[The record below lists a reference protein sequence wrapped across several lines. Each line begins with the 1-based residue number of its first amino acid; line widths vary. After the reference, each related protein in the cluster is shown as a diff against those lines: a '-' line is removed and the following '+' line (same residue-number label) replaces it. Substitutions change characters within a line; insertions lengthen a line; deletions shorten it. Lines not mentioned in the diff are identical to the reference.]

1 VGDHCPFSN
10 SPIYVSFESE
20 VIAMKHQDIEGI
32 SAWLTGRGLA
42 GDPESTL
49 LQGFCERCCAAGLHL
64 NQGMMVVDTLHP
76 IYEGRIFSWK
86 KDSPEGPQSR
96 VYESSREGE
105 GARLW
110 QQSPFYYLLKT
121 GESELRRRIGD
132 GQLCDFTV
140 LEDLRSQGQTDYF
153 AMIHRFNEET
163 AIGDLDCVYS
173 RWSTVLP
180 DGFQDDDLNA
190 LRRLIPALALAVKAY
205 SLTRVAK
212 SLVEAYLGRDAGRR
226 VLHGHMSR
234 GTADVIS
241 AVLWFSD
248 IRAYTAISERASP
261 DQILPLLNDYAE
273 VVISAIH
280 GAGGDVLK
288 LIGDGTLAIFKADDP
303 AEACRLALQAEA
315 ELRQRLIALNQRR
328 GEQSQPVAS
337 IYLGLHIG
345 DVFYGNI
352 GSRDRLDFTVIG
364 PAVNEVSRIASMCRS
379 VERYVL
385 MSSGFV
391 ATLPPSERHNL
402 VSVGRYAL
410 RGINRAQE
418 LFTID
423 RED

>member
-1 VGDHCPFSN
+1 
-10 SPIYVSFESE
+10 
-20 VIAMKHQDIEGI
+20 
-32 SAWLTGRGLA
+32 
-42 GDPESTL
+42 
-49 LQGFCERCCAAGLHL
+49 
-64 NQGMMVVDTLHP
+64 
-76 IYEGRIFSWK
+76 
-86 KDSPEGPQSR
+86 
-96 VYESSREGE
+96 
-105 GARLW
+105 
-110 QQSPFYYLLKT
+110 
-121 GESELRRRIGD
+121 
-132 GQLCDFTV
+132 
-140 LEDLRSQGQTDYF
+140 
-153 AMIHRFNEET
+153 
-163 AIGDLDCVYS
+163 
-173 RWSTVLP
+173 
-180 DGFQDDDLNA
+180 
-190 LRRLIPALALAVKAY
+190 
-205 SLTRVAK
+205 
-212 SLVEAYLGRDAGRR
+212 
-226 VLHGHMSR
+226 MSR

-248 IRAYTAISERASP
+248 IRGYTAISERASP